1 MATAAADKSPKEP
14 REKDARDKESR
25 DVTESETASNAT
37 TPAPYSTRSRNRVG
51 ARINYAEDNT
61 ELDAELDQPMPPA
74 STNAGSSTRGTPGR
88 KPRDRD
94 AAAQTTSGN
103 ISSSNSNN
111 HNSSSSSSNSNEK
124 PPGMSTRRAA
134 AAAAVNGAAAK
145 DGKDGKDTAIP
156 GTSSFS
162 ANPNSVVVSKKRKQ
176 PGASTTVQNVVPA
189 NGGGQ
194 AGKRFIAAGSRNS
207 EESATTSMMTFRH
220 SKAMLKNGKLKADDG
235 TLLAPNDHVYLICEP
250 PGEPYYLARIME
262 FLPPKDNP
270 SGPIESVRV
279 NWYYRPRDIQRKT
292 NDLRVVFAS
301 MHSDACPLTSLRG
314 KCTIRH
320 KTEIANWDQYMR
332 AKDCFWFERMYDRYI
347 HRYYDVIP
355 TSRVINVPQHVK
367 EVLDERWKYVLVEIG
382 RRKELTSAVKTCKK
396 CSQYAAN
403 NDSVDCAVCHNTYHM
418 LCVRPVLQKKP
429 ARGFAWACGPCSRA
443 QEKKLEARNTPMMGE
458 SRAAD
463 NEPEVVEE
471 EEEEHPPAETTA
483 TTQRSSP
490 SNVERPPIKPATAEQ
505 ISQAKLWQFRYLG
518 IHCRV
523 EDALDYDDRIYP
535 RASSRL
541 GTRHQANVVPWY
553 GHPVEYFKPVETKR
567 KYVRSGPKKDVK
579 MSKEALAAQ
588 EADRAER
595 ASRPKWMQEVP
606 PGYIP
611 RGDDEAITV
620 DGKKFHTAE
629 LQFKMPSASQLP
641 ARGEDDTPGSHLSV
655 EDREKF
661 IDEYMAKAKE
671 IAVTK
676 GIPEYST
683 NYLDKA
689 LALLYEEN
697 FDVEPALVRLRAVH
711 KYNDLKEP
719 HLKPEEI
726 KLFEA
731 GVAKYG
737 SELRSITKHV
747 GTVKHRHIVRFYYMW
762 KKTPKGRQIWG
773 NYEDRKGK
781 KLAKKADSAAKLLDD
796 VADDYDD
803 SAFDNDKAME
813 KRRGFTCKFCN
824 TRSSKRWR
832 RAPAVP
838 PGFTVPAEQ
847 SGKREKG
854 NRLTVSLCQ
863 RCAVLW
869 RKYGI
874 HWEDPDEIAKRISQ
888 GGNKSWRR
896 KYDEGLLSQ
905 LLTTSESDVR
915 INQTTAT
922 IATSIGVHVTTEVV
936 KEPVNSNPPE
946 QPPQP
951 PAARKKTKTA
961 DKEAN
966 AAKDNTVMADA
977 PPPPKKK
984 TVEKAVQEAPPPLV
998 PEPPRPKVLPCAV
1011 CKKMDPMGDQH
1022 LSCRDCRLTVHRG
1035 CYGVDSSRSAAKWLC
1050 DMCSNDRNPTV
1061 STSYECVLCPVTET
1075 EHELM
1080 EPPKTSHKK
1089 KSERERE
1096 KERLEREM
1104 VNEAIKLYRQRQE
1117 VAGKPIGP
1125 REPLKRTAGN
1135 NWVHVIC
1142 AVWLPEI
1149 KFGNAK
1155 DLEPA
1160 EGIESIPQES
1170 FKDRCKICKT
1180 DNGACVSCR
1189 ASTCNAR
1196 FHVGCAHQA
1205 NYTMGFDVTPIK
1217 SSRKDVVTTA
1227 TIGEETGVVAPAIW
1241 CPHHSVTTIV
1251 HDIGE
1256 LTGSTD
1262 VNALQIYARTF
1273 KQADLTLTGTA
1284 RKAAY
1289 VQQSATPTGPGKR
1302 ATTNGIAPTSKDEAN
1317 GDQAAATNDK
1327 EEASKKC
1334 FRCQAVASPK
1344 WWRRGQQQMA
1354 NGLGGPLDLIR
1365 RPGSMHHSSDIGMG
1379 MNGDMSE
1386 RAVYECHKCHLKKHH
1401 TPPALTPALAPLP
1414 PAPYG
1419 PDRDRE
1425 VGPTRLPE
1433 FHRNGYASSPHAQP
1447 VQQPHGVVGGPVPPL
1462 APLSHP
1468 HGAPEWRPEYDQRP
1482 TEYGNPLHRKGISP
1496 APNGVQLG
1504 PPPPFHQGPHHPHPP
1519 PPPPGRMNGYP
1530 PSLPHPHQH
1539 QQHPPPFTN
1548 GGPPPPSLP
1557 PPHQPYPHQNQ
1568 YGPIAPHPPNQA
1580 NPSPHPGHA
1589 YSGPST
1595 PAPGPGPGAR
1605 LYFSPPPSR
1614 TSLPGPSHPP
1624 RMFPVDRPVQPNLPS
1639 PSAARR
1645 SLDPQRPPNI
1655 PEHIPQGQG
1664 DNAATAPP
1672 RPRSESM
1679 GRQGSHGGLPPPP
1692 SVSAPGTSGS
1702 AASASP
1708 SLKNLLL

>member
-1 MATAAADKSPKEP
+1 MAAAAAQHRGRDRDTSSTNTNTTTTNSTNTATTTSPAPAATTPATAAANTTTAAMAAAAADRS
-14 REKDARDKESR
+14 REKDGRDRDR
-25 DVTESETASNAT
+25 DVGEAVSSETASSAT
-37 TPAPYSTRSRNRVG
+37 TPAPAPAPAPYSTRSRNRP
-51 ARINYAEDNT
+51 RINYAEDT
-61 ELDAELDQPMPPA
+61 ELDAELEQPPPPA
-74 STNAGSSTRGTPGR
+74 SAASTGTITAASATTKGTPGR

-94 AAAQTTSGN
+94 AAAQT
-103 ISSSNSNN
+103 
-111 HNSSSSSSNSNEK
+111 SSSSSNTRIASPASNSER

-134 AAAAVNGAAAK
+134 AAAANNGAAASRDRNS
-145 DGKDGKDTAIP
+145 DGHGHAATTTTTTTTTASASAIP
-156 GTSSFS
+156 GTSTFS
-162 ANPNSVVVSKKRKQ
+162 ANPNTVVVSSKKRKQ

-189 NGGGQ
+189 NG
-194 AGKRFIAAGSRNS
+194 AGHPSKRFIAAGSRNS
-207 EESATTSMMTFRH
+207 EEAATTSMMTFR
-220 SKAMLKNGKLKADDG
+220 SSRAMLRNGKLKADDG

-262 FLPPKDNP
+262 FLPSKDNP

-314 KCTIRH
+314 KCTIKHR
-320 KTEIANWDQYMR
+320 TEIANWDQYMK

-355 TSRVINVPQHVK
+355 TSNVINVPQHVK
-367 EVLDERWKYVLVEIG
+367 QVLDERWKYVLVEIG

-396 CSQYAAN
+396 CQQYAAN

-443 QEKKLEARNTPMMGE
+443 QEKKLEARNTPIVGE
-458 SRAAD
+458 SRTNND
-463 NEPEVVEE
+463 TEPEIVEE
-471 EEEEHPPAETTA
+471 EEEEHPPADAETA
-483 TTQRSSP
+483 AATQRSSP
-490 SNVERPPIKPATAEQ
+490 ANEQQLQQHALKPATAEQ
-505 ISQAKLWQFRYLG
+505 IAQAKLWQFRYLG

-541 GTRHQANVVPWY
+541 GSRHQANVVPWY

-567 KYVRSGPKKDVK
+567 KYVRSGPKKEVK
-579 MSKEALAAQ
+579 LSKEALAAQ

-595 ASRPKWMQEVP
+595 ASRPKWVQEVP
-606 PGYIP
+606 PGYIA
-611 RGDDEAITV
+611 RGEDEPVTV

-629 LQFKMPSASQLP
+629 LQFKMPDASQLSS
-641 ARGEDDTPGSHLSV
+641 ARGEDDAPGSHLSL
-655 EDREKF
+655 EEREKF
-661 IDEYMAKAKE
+661 IDEYMVKAKE
-671 IAVTK
+671 VAATK

-697 FDVEPALVRLRAVH
+697 FNVEPALTRLKAVH

-719 HLKPEEI
+719 YLKPEEV

-796 VADDYDD
+796 VADDHDD
-803 SAFDNDKAME
+803 SAFDNDKATE

-838 PGFTVPAEQ
+838 PGFTIPSEQ

-936 KEPVNSNPPE
+936 KEPPSNPPE
-946 QPPQP
+946 PQQQQTQHQHQQP
-951 PAARKKTKTA
+951 AKKKTKTT
-961 DKEAN
+961 DKDGN
-966 AAKDNTVMADA
+966 AGNAIMADA
-977 PPPPKKK
+977 PPPAPTPQQQQQQQQQQQTSSRKRAA
-984 TVEKAVQEAPPPLV
+984 EKVVQEAPPPLV

-1011 CKKMDPMGDQH
+1011 CKKMEPMGDQH
-1022 LSCRDCRLTVHRG
+1022 LSCRDCRLTVHRD
-1035 CYGVDSSRSAAKWLC
+1035 CYGIDSSRPAAKWIC
-1050 DMCSNDRNPTV
+1050 DMCANDRNPTV
-1061 STSYECVLCPVTET
+1061 STSYECVLCPITET
-1075 EHELM
+1075 QHELM

-1117 VAGKPIGP
+1117 AAGKPMGP

-1142 AVWLPEI
+1142 AIWLPEI
-1149 KFGNAK
+1149 KFGSAK

-1170 FKDRCKICKT
+1170 FKDRCKICKSE
-1180 DNGACVSCR
+1180 NGACVSCR

-1205 NYTMGFDVTPIK
+1205 GYNMGFDITPVK
-1217 SSRKDVVTTA
+1217 STRKDVVSTA
-1227 TIGEETGVVAPAIW
+1227 TMGEETGVVVPVIW
-1241 CPHHSVTTIV
+1241 CPHHNVQTIV
-1251 HDIGE
+1251 HEMGE
-1256 LTGSTD
+1256 SKSSTD
-1262 VNALQIYARTF
+1262 GNALQIYARTF

-1289 VQQSATPTGPGKR
+1289 VQHSSPSGAGKR
-1302 ATTNGIAPTSKDEAN
+1302 TSAAA
-1317 GDQAAATNDK
+1317 AAATNGVGPSTATT
-1327 EEASKKC
+1327 ASQGQGQHQQDEVNGTGDGEQGSAGHGKDDVPKKC
-1334 FRCQAVASPK
+1334 FRCQSVASPK
-1344 WWRRGQQQMA
+1344 WWRRAQPHQQPHQQQPV
-1354 NGLGGPLDLIR
+1354 NGMGPLDLIR
-1365 RPGSMHHSSDIGMG
+1365 WPNSMHHANDT
-1379 MNGDMSE
+1379 NGDIPE
-1386 RAVYECHKCHLKKHH
+1386 RVVYECHKCHLKKHH
-1401 TPPALTPALAPLP
+1401 TPPALTPVLAPLP
-1414 PAPYG
+1414 PVSYG
-1419 PDRDRE
+1419 PSDRDRE
-1425 VGPTRLPE
+1425 MCPARLPE

-1447 VQQPHGVVGGPVPPL
+1447 VQAHGPV
-1462 APLSHP
+1462 
-1468 HGAPEWRPEYDQRP
+1468 
-1482 TEYGNPLHRKGISP
+1482 
-1496 APNGVQLG
+1496 
-1504 PPPPFHQGPHHPHPP
+1504 
-1519 PPPPGRMNGYP
+1519 
-1530 PSLPHPHQH
+1530 
-1539 QQHPPPFTN
+1539 
-1548 GGPPPPSLP
+1548 
-1557 PPHQPYPHQNQ
+1557 
-1568 YGPIAPHPPNQA
+1568 
-1580 NPSPHPGHA
+1580 
-1589 YSGPST
+1589 
-1595 PAPGPGPGAR
+1595 
-1605 LYFSPPPSR
+1605 
-1614 TSLPGPSHPP
+1614 
-1624 RMFPVDRPVQPNLPS
+1624 MF
-1639 PSAARR
+1639 
-1645 SLDPQRPPNI
+1645 
-1655 PEHIPQGQG
+1655 
-1664 DNAATAPP
+1664 
-1672 RPRSESM
+1672 
-1679 GRQGSHGGLPPPP
+1679 
-1692 SVSAPGTSGS
+1692 
-1702 AASASP
+1702 
-1708 SLKNLLL
+1708 LL

>member
-1 MATAAADKSPKEP
+1 
-14 REKDARDKESR
+14 
-25 DVTESETASNAT
+25 
-37 TPAPYSTRSRNRVG
+37 
-51 ARINYAEDNT
+51 
-61 ELDAELDQPMPPA
+61 
-74 STNAGSSTRGTPGR
+74 
-88 KPRDRD
+88 
-94 AAAQTTSGN
+94 
-103 ISSSNSNN
+103 
-111 HNSSSSSSNSNEK
+111 
-124 PPGMSTRRAA
+124 
-134 AAAAVNGAAAK
+134 
-145 DGKDGKDTAIP
+145 
-156 GTSSFS
+156 
-162 ANPNSVVVSKKRKQ
+162 
-176 PGASTTVQNVVPA
+176 
-189 NGGGQ
+189 
-194 AGKRFIAAGSRNS
+194 
-207 EESATTSMMTFRH
+207 
-220 SKAMLKNGKLKADDG
+220 
-235 TLLAPNDHVYLICEP
+235 HVYLICEP

-262 FLPPKDNP
+262 FLPSKDNP

-292 NDLRVVFAS
+292 NDLRVVIAS

-320 KTEIANWDQYMR
+320 KTEIANWDQYMK

-458 SRAAD
+458 SRND
-463 NEPEVVEE
+463 TEPEVVEE
-471 EEEEHPPAETTA
+471 EEEEHPAETA
-483 TTQRSSP
+483 ATQRSSP
-490 SNVERPPIKPATAEQ
+490 SNVEHTIKPATTEQ

-553 GHPVEYFKPVETKR
+553 GHPVEYFKPAETKR
-567 KYVRSGPKKDVK
+567 KYMRSGPKKEVK
-579 MSKEALAAQ
+579 LSKEALAAQ
-588 EADRAER
+588 EAERAER
-595 ASRPKWMQEVP
+595 ALRPKWIQEAP

-611 RGDDEAITV
+611 RGEDEAITV
-620 DGKKFHTAE
+620 DGKTFHTAE
-629 LQFKMPSASQLP
+629 LQFKMPDASQLP
-641 ARGEDDTPGSHLSV
+641 ARGEDDAPGSHLSV

-661 IDEYMAKAKE
+661 IDEYMVKAKE
-671 IAVTK
+671 VAVAK
-676 GIPEYST
+676 GIAEYST

-697 FDVEPALVRLRAVH
+697 FNVDTALVRLKAVH

-719 HLKPEEI
+719 HLKPEEV

-813 KRRGFTCKFCN
+813 RRRGFTCKFCN
-824 TRSSKRWR
+824 TRTSKRWR

-838 PGFTVPAEQ
+838 PGFTVPTEQ

-854 NRLTVSLCQ
+854 SRLTVSLCQ

-922 IATSIGVHVTTEVV
+922 IATSIGVHVTTEVA
-936 KEPVNSNPPE
+936 KETNTTEPVK
-946 QPPQP
+946 
-951 PAARKKTKTA
+951 KKTKTA
-961 DKEAN
+961 EKEAN
-966 AAKDNTVMADA
+966 AANTVMADA
-977 PPPPKKK
+977 PPPPPPKKK
-984 TVEKAVQEAPPPLV
+984 VVEKVVQEAPPPLV
-998 PEPPRPKVLPCAV
+998 PEPPRPKMLPCAV
-1011 CKKMDPMGDQH
+1011 CKRMDPMGDQH

-1035 CYGVDSSRSAAKWLC
+1035 CYGVDATRSAAKWIC
-1050 DMCSNDRNPTV
+1050 DMCTNDRNPTV

-1089 KSERERE
+1089 KSDRERE
-1096 KERLEREM
+1096 KERLEKEM

-1117 VAGKPIGP
+1117 AAGKPVGP

-1135 NWVHVIC
+1135 NWVHVTC
-1142 AVWLPEI
+1142 AIWVPEI

-1155 DLEPA
+1155 DFEPA
-1160 EGIESIPQES
+1160 EGIESISQES
-1170 FKDRCKICKT
+1170 YKDRCKICKT
-1180 DNGACVSCR
+1180 DSGACVSCR

-1217 SSRKDVVTTA
+1217 SSRKDVVATA
-1227 TIGEETGVVAPAIW
+1227 TLGEETGVIAPAIW
-1241 CPHHSVTTIV
+1241 CPHHSVPTIV
-1251 HDIGE
+1251 HDMGE
-1256 LTGSTD
+1256 STGTMD
-1262 VNALQIYARTF
+1262 INALQIYARTF

-1289 VQQSATPTGPGKR
+1289 VQQSSPTGSGKR
-1302 ATTNGIAPTSKDEAN
+1302 AATNGVAPVAQGHKEEVN
-1317 GDQAAATNDK
+1317 GDQNVAAQGK
-1327 EEASKKC
+1327 EGISKKC
-1334 FRCQAVASPK
+1334 FRCQSVASPK
-1344 WWRRGQQQMA
+1344 WWRCGQQQMA
-1354 NGLGGPLDLIR
+1354 NGL
-1365 RPGSMHHSSDIGMG
+1365 RPSSLHHGSDINMG
-1379 MNGDMSE
+1379 MNGDGQDH
-1386 RAVYECHKCHLKKHH
+1386 AVYECHKCHLKKHH
-1401 TPPALTPALAPLP
+1401 TPPALTPAIAPISTLDPSRP
-1414 PAPYG
+1414 PPPYG
-1419 PDRDRE
+1419 PD
-1425 VGPTRLPE
+1425 
-1433 FHRNGYASSPHAQP
+1433 
-1447 VQQPHGVVGGPVPPL
+1447 
-1462 APLSHP
+1462 
-1468 HGAPEWRPEYDQRP
+1468 
-1482 TEYGNPLHRKGISP
+1482 
-1496 APNGVQLG
+1496 
-1504 PPPPFHQGPHHPHPP
+1504 
-1519 PPPPGRMNGYP
+1519 
-1530 PSLPHPHQH
+1530 
-1539 QQHPPPFTN
+1539 
-1548 GGPPPPSLP
+1548 
-1557 PPHQPYPHQNQ
+1557 
-1568 YGPIAPHPPNQA
+1568 
-1580 NPSPHPGHA
+1580 
-1589 YSGPST
+1589 
-1595 PAPGPGPGAR
+1595 
-1605 LYFSPPPSR
+1605 
-1614 TSLPGPSHPP
+1614 
-1624 RMFPVDRPVQPNLPS
+1624 
-1639 PSAARR
+1639 
-1645 SLDPQRPPNI
+1645 
-1655 PEHIPQGQG
+1655 
-1664 DNAATAPP
+1664 
-1672 RPRSESM
+1672 
-1679 GRQGSHGGLPPPP
+1679 
-1692 SVSAPGTSGS
+1692 
-1702 AASASP
+1702 
-1708 SLKNLLL
+1708 